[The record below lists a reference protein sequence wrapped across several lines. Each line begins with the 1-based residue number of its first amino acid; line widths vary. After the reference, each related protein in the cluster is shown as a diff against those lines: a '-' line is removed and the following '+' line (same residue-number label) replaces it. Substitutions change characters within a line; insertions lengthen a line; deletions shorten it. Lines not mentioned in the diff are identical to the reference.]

1 MPLNSTMNK
10 KKLLPGGVIW
20 ITGLSGSGKSTLA
33 LELVRILREGGESV
47 VALDGDE
54 LREVFGL
61 SSTNVNSHGREGR
74 LNLGMQYARLGLML
88 SKQGFT
94 VVTTTISLF
103 REVHAWNRSNLH
115 NYFEVYLKV
124 PIEELRRRDPKDIYK
139 RFDAGELKNVVGL
152 DLPFDEPE
160 VPDWI
165 VEFEP
170 NNNVSSQASDLLKVI
185 NSREI
190 R

>member
-1 MPLNSTMNK
+1 MSSLINNK
-10 KKLLPGGVIW
+10 KILSGGVIW

-33 LELVRILREGGESV
+33 FELVRTLREGGESV

-61 SSTNVNSHGREGR
+61 SSTNVKSHGREGR
-74 LNLGMQYARLGLML
+74 LDLAMQYARLCFML
-88 SKQGFT
+88 SRQGLT
-94 VVTTTISLF
+94 VVIATISLF

-124 PIEELRRRDPKDIYK
+124 PIEELRGRDPKGIYK
-139 RFDAGELKNVVGL
+139 QFDAGELKNVVGL
-152 DLPFDEPE
+152 DLSYDEPE

-165 VEFEP
+165 VDFEP
-170 NNNVSSQASDLLKVI
+170 NSNVSSQVSDLLKVI
-185 NSREI
+185 NSRKI